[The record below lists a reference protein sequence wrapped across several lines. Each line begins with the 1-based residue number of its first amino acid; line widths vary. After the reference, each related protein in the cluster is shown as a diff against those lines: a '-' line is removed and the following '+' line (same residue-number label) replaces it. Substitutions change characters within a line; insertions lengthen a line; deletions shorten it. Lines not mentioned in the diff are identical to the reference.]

1 MREIGDTSV
10 EQHLR
15 VGQLAAELRIDRVV
29 VIGEGARPIFAGA
42 EPLLGQNARWV
53 SDTAT
58 AIELLEAELGPNDIV
73 LVKASRAIALERVAN
88 ALVQQ
93 VPGKDSDL

>member
-1 MREIGDTSV
+1 
-10 EQHLR
+10 
-15 VGQLAAELRIDRVV
+15 
-29 VIGEGARPIFAGA
+29 
-42 EPLLGQNARWV
+42 V